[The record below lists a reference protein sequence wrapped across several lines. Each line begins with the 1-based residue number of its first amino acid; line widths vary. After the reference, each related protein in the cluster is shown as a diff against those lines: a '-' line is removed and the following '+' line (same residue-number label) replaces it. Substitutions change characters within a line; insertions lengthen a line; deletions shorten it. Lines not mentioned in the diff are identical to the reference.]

1 VAAPTAPS
9 SRPFFDPGWL
19 FLLAGL
25 ALLGSLVIIP
35 AYEDVAQARF
45 RRDLVLA
52 IEKHRENRMSRYEE
66 FIGAVDNRE
75 PSLLVSLAESQLNQ
89 IPTDRGALPFAGNDG
104 KPNASVFPSLEPEPL
119 VLPERTRN
127 ISRLEELTTG
137 ERSRPFVLL
146 VGAICV
152 LLGLLPTTRSRG

>member
-1 VAAPTAPS
+1 MAAPTAPS

-119 VLPERTRN
+119 